1 LSPDFSRFLKGKAA
15 TPESQEAKTMWQER
29 LIRPSEVARLLGVSR
44 STVYR
49 WFWEGKLQGIKVGHR
64 SVRIAREAVE
74 KILSLCW

>member
-1 LSPDFSRFLKGKAA
+1 MAEARF
-15 TPESQEAKTMWQER
+15 M
-29 LIRPSEVARLLGVSR
+29 RPSEVARLLGVSR
-44 STVYR
+44 ATVYR